1 MEVKDPELEDGISDD
16 DTSFVAL
23 SSHTLG
29 LDIHVYH
36 PCLVDVTLNWWI
48 HVT

>member
-29 LDIHVYH
+29 LETFMYIIHA
-36 PCLVDVTLNWWI
+36 W
-48 HVT
+48 